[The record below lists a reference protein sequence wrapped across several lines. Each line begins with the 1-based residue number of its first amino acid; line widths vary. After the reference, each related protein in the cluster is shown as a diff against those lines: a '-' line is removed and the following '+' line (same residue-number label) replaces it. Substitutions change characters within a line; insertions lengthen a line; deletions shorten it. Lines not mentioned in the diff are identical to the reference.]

1 MNALNIAGD
10 HNSAENIRSDETESD
25 RSEPSGWIQFRPMSD
40 KTFLRFSQ
48 YVHVELGIKMP
59 KVKKAMLQ
67 ARLQKRL
74 RKLGMTSFDEYY
86 DYVFSPRGT
95 ESELAHMIDVITT
108 NKTDFFRE
116 PKHFDYLLQTVLPR
130 LIKWKAIKIRKQEHS
145 SPSDTA
151 PCLPHISLWSAGCS
165 SGEEPYT
172 LAMMISD
179 YAEKNPGFTHSI
191 LATDISIR
199 MLEKARLGIYDHERI
214 EPVPL
219 ALRKKYLL
227 KSKDDK
233 KNLIRIIPQ
242 LRSLIRFQRLNL
254 MDEMFSIREIL
265 DIIFFR
271 NVLIYFDRPTQQKVL
286 NTICRHLHPNGYIF
300 LGHSETLNGLNV
312 PLTPVATA
320 VYRKTV

>member
-1 MNALNIAGD
+1 MNALNITGD

-116 PKHFDYLLQTVLPR
+116 PKHFDYLIQTVLPR
-130 LIKWKAIKIRKQEHS
+130 LIKWKTIKIRKQEPSSHS
-145 SPSDTA
+145 DMG
-151 PCLPHISLWSAGCS
+151 PCPHIGLWSAGCS

-191 LATDISIR
+191 LATDISLR
-199 MLEKARLGIYDHERI
+199 MLEKAKLGIYDHERI

-254 MDEMFSIREIL
+254 MDEMFSIREVL

-320 VYRKTV
+320 VYRKTG